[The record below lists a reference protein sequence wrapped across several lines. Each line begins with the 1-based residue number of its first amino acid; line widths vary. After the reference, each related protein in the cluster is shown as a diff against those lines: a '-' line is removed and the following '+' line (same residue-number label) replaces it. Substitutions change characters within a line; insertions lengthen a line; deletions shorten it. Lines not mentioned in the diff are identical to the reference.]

1 MIPVANICMILMGN
15 AMTESNNVVTIDFK
29 TKKLTTGDSNTR
41 AHANLVEHPSP
52 PKEINIPAETIK
64 DAGEDTYKKFVT
76 DPSNVNKIEFIM
88 TELMKTVASQYPDI
102 ITCRFGDVLFLK
114 EGVISLIMRAWLNED
129 HPFQNMADGLEKA
142 FNKVGN
148 NDSTK

>member
-1 MIPVANICMILMGN
+1 
-15 AMTESNNVVTIDFK
+15 MTESNNVVSFSDWK
-29 TKKLTTGDSNTR
+29 GKKDP
-41 AHANLVEHPSP
+41 EKK
-52 PKEINIPAETIK
+52 KELEKAREVVSSVKVDQLEEQSLASAEIP
-64 DAGEDTYKKFVT
+64 EDNYKNFVT
-76 DPSNVNKIEFIM
+76 APDNVNKIEFIM

-114 EGVISLIMRAWLNED
+114 ESVISLIMRAWLGED
-129 HPFQNMADGLEKA
+129 HPFQHMADGLEKA

>member
-1 MIPVANICMILMGN
+1 
-15 AMTESNNVVTIDFK
+15 MTGSNNVVTIDFK
-29 TKKLTTGDSNTR
+29 AKKRATTDSNTTIEQP
-41 AHANLVEHPSP
+41 LPL
-52 PKEINIPAETIK
+52 KEINTAAETTK
-64 DAGEDTYKKFVT
+64 DVAEDTYKKFVT
-76 DPSNVNKIEFIM
+76 DSDNVNKIEFIM
-88 TELMKTVASQYPDI
+88 TELMKTIASQYPDI

-114 EGVISLIMRAWLNED
+114 EGVISLIMRSWLNED

>member
-1 MIPVANICMILMGN
+1 
-15 AMTESNNVVTIDFK
+15 MTESNNVVTIDFK
-29 TKKLTTGDSNTR
+29 AKKKTSTGLNTNTTNINTEQNT
-41 AHANLVEHPSP
+41 AVNLVDQPLPS
-52 PKEINIPAETIK
+52 KEINVPVEK
-64 DAGEDTYKKFVT
+64 DVAEDTYKKFVT
-76 DPSNVNKIEFIM
+76 APDNVNKVEFIM
-88 TELMKTVASQYPDI
+88 TELMKTIASQYPDI

-114 EGVISLIMRAWLNED
+114 EGVISLIMRAWLGED

>member
-1 MIPVANICMILMGN
+1 
-15 AMTESNNVVTIDFK
+15 MTESNNVVTIDFK
-29 TKKLTTGDSNTR
+29 AKKKTSTGLNTNTTNITAVNLADQPLPTK
-41 AHANLVEHPSP
+41 
-52 PKEINIPAETIK
+52 ETNAPV
-64 DAGEDTYKKFVT
+64 DASEDTYKKFVT
-76 DPSNVNKIEFIM
+76 APDNVNKVELIM
-88 TELMKTVASQYPDI
+88 TELMKTIASQYPDI

-114 EGVISLIMRAWLNED
+114 EGVISLIMRAWLGED